1 MNNTRCFLFLHKT
14 AAYKCSSY
22 LTGERSS
29 SRRDKHAENWLNW
42 LQLQES
48 ESESK
53 HVICHS

>member
-1 MNNTRCFLFLHKT
+1 MLFIF
-14 AAYKCSSY
+14 AQDGRVQVYPGSSY